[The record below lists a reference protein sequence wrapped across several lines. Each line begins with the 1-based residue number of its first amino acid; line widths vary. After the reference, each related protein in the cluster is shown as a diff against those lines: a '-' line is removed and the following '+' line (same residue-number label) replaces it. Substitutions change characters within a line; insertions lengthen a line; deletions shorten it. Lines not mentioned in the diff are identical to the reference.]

1 MKNIAV
7 KQNGVDDVSIEVLAE
22 SIVAISD
29 GVTRLRRGK
38 LKESALLL
46 LIQHAAPSPKRGR
59 YRTGK
64 PIPIRTIKAV
74 LDGMESLKVQFVK

>member
-1 MKNIAV
+1 MSV
-7 KQNGVDDVSIEVLAE
+7 KVPPTEVPTEVLAE

-29 GVTRLRRGK
+29 GVKRLRSGK

-59 YRTGK
+59 YRTGQ

-74 LDGMESLKVQFVK
+74 LEGMESLKTQFVK